1 MSYAILA
8 LLVIFVFLIF
18 GFALRKW
25 IRTQPMLATMA
36 GMVLLTAIFDN
47 LIIWAGI
54 VAYDPEKIS
63 GIKIGI
69 APIEDFSYTVVAV
82 ILVPTIFNLLAKGL
96 KK

>member
-1 MSYAILA
+1 MKCNLS
-8 LLVIFVFLIF
+8 FV
-18 GFALRKW
+18 
-25 IRTQPMLATMA
+25 
-36 GMVLLTAIFDN
+36 FDN

-82 ILVPTIFNLLAKGL
+82 ILVPTIFNLLAKVQ

>member
-8 LLVIFVFLIF
+8 LLVIIVFLIF

-25 IRTQPMLATMA
+25 IRTKPMLVTMA

-82 ILVPTIFNLLAKGL
+82 ILVPTIFNLLAKVN